1 MNTIFDL
8 NEQTE
13 QTDLNS
19 ILLYKISNPIIKN
32 TIQIYHEDSGTKT
45 IEAFTFKI
53 PINKSSEPAKQL
65 IEYSIYY
72 ETKIYVSGRRVTDV
86 CDVINAVIIYKNND
100 SSHEPASIT
109 NDNGFG
115 AIVSGYHYYY
125 NNAKYKYTN
134 KLFEQ
139 KLNNCYIGFV
149 SAYCRFPT
157 VENAVLYEF
166 DDY

>member
-8 NEQTE
+8 NVQTE

-19 ILLYKISNPIIKN
+19 ILLYKISHPIIKN

-100 SSHEPASIT
+100 SSHELASIT

-115 AIVSGYHYYY
+115 AIVAGYHYYY

-134 KLFEQ
+134 KLIEQ

-149 SAYCRFPT
+149 SGYCRFPT
-157 VENAVLYEF
+157 VENALLYEF